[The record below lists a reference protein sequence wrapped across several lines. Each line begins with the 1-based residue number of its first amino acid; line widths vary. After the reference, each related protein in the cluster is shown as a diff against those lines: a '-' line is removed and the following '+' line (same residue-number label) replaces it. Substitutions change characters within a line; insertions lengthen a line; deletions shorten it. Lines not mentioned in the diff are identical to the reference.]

1 MNVMSQLSLPF
12 FFLLLFVLHFIY
24 CMGLG
29 LAGVIV
35 VTVIRLASVD
45 YSH

>member
-1 MNVMSQLSLPF
+1 MNVMSQLSLF
-12 FFLLLFVLHFIY
+12 FFLLFVLHFIY

-35 VTVIRLASVD
+35 VTVIRLVSVD